1 MKTYCAE
8 SAAKV
13 KISTEPAMQ
22 KLLFQEKRNVS
33 GVGGANNIEENRE
46 VSDAKIKI
54 IPEPGGAKTLP
65 QTV

>member
-13 KISTEPAMQ
+13 KISTEPVMQ
-22 KLLFQEKRNVS
+22 QPLFQEKRDVS
-33 GVGGANNIEENRE
+33 GVGGNNIEENRE
-46 VSDAKIKI
+46 VSDAKVKI

>member
-13 KISTEPAMQ
+13 KISTEPVMQ
-22 KLLFQEKRNVS
+22 KSLFQEKRDVS
-33 GVGGANNIEENRE
+33 GVGGNRIEENRE

>member
-13 KISTEPAMQ
+13 KISTEPVMQ
-22 KLLFQEKRNVS
+22 KSLFQEKRDVS
-33 GVGGANNIEENRE
+33 GVGGNSIEENRE
-46 VSDAKIKI
+46 VLDAKINI
-54 IPEPGGAKTLP
+54 IPELGGAKTLP